1 MQARLKLI
9 WLQVLEQFCVPVNV
23 VGSERRRMLKE
34 KILEAIGSI
43 LGMGGA
49 AWLALKVEGYSYA
62 YVPFLLSSIAMTRQF
77 YLTRQGW
84 FMLQQ
89 SVFMVINLAGV
100 YCWIVK

>member
-1 MQARLKLI
+1 
-9 WLQVLEQFCVPVNV
+9 
-23 VGSERRRMLKE
+23 
-34 KILEAIGSI
+34 
-43 LGMGGA
+43 
-49 AWLALKVEGYSYA
+49 LKVEGYSYA